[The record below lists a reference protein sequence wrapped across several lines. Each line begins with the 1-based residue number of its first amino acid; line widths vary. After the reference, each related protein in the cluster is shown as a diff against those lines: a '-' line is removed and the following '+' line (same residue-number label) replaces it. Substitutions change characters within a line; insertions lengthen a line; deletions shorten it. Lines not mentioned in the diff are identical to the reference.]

1 MIDQCIFWGI
11 DHDVLHIFLST
22 ALLLFPHVHGSE
34 QPPSPT
40 LSEPWRQISWGDNE
54 TDLQYVEN
62 YSPAKGKV
70 KHLRVLLYGP
80 VGAGKSSFINSVS
93 NVLRRRMSI
102 PAAASSTTSDKSF
115 TKKYETHEIRRG
127 TSNSFYPI
135 IFNDIMGLEEGTGQG
150 VHPEDIK
157 LAMMGRVKE
166 GYKFNSA
173 SALSEHDEGYNRS
186 PSLDDRVHV
195 LVCVLSAN
203 TAEIKESIL
212 EKMKVV
218 REAARDL
225 GIPQMAIITKIDE
238 ACAETEKDVRNVYK
252 SMHLKKKMK
261 DFKSAVGIP
270 LNCIFPVKNYNK
282 EIDLNDDVDTLIL
295 SALRRMI
302 DFGDDFIKKMDHQYH
317 EEQWRNLIHSCIQW
331 FDILIT
337 GLQQF
342 GTLITK
348 LQQFGTLITGLLQFG
363 MLITGLQQFGILM
376 TLLLGFGILIMMR
389 SH

>member
-1 MIDQCIFWGI
+1 M
-11 DHDVLHIFLST
+11 
-22 ALLLFPHVHGSE
+22 
-34 QPPSPT
+34 
-40 LSEPWRQISWGDNE
+40 
-54 TDLQYVEN
+54 DL
-62 YSPAKGKV
+62 GKV

-115 TKKYETHEIRRG
+115 TK
-127 TSNSFYPI
+127 
-135 IFNDIMGLEEGTGQG
+135 
-150 VHPEDIK
+150 
-157 LAMMGRVKE
+157 
-166 GYKFNSA
+166 KFNSA

-302 DFGDDFIKKMDHQYH
+302 DFGDDFIKK
-317 EEQWRNLIHSCIQW
+317 
-331 FDILIT
+331 ILP
-337 GLQQF
+337 QSQVPSF
-342 GTLITK
+342 QPK
-348 LQQFGTLITGLLQFG
+348 P
-363 MLITGLQQFGILM
+363 
-376 TLLLGFGILIMMR
+376 
-389 SH
+389 